1 MLENRV
7 YKRDTIDCYQ
17 SLHNKCVLLCVYVH
31 FSPSPTVSNT
41 TGPTHP
47 SLLPIPTCPL
57 PPSKLVSWISA
68 RSKFSAP
75 RFIYSC
81 LFFICIIPVMP
92 VVLKLSVYRVI
103 NSITLQPPF
112 YPPLHLLQWLP
123 PPISSLCLYMCGTVS
138 SSLCMCMCVTVSWG
152 HGRSG
157 TSGGESCSP
166 GGGSFLCTDPY
177 PGLGRDRMTEAP
189 ARTGSAWPGWSG
201 SPCDLSQGRRR
212 SILGPRSHPL
222 PSWQRPPAARWCRGP
237 ERLRAPCRCSQ
248 TSRRWIGP
256 LMRDRKIRQCV
267 FGVNF

>member
-41 TGPTHP
+41 TGPTHS

-68 RSKFSAP
+68 RSKFSGP

-123 PPISSLCLYMCGTVS
+123 PPSVHCVCTCVGLYLPLFVCVCVSQWAEVMAGAGLLAENLAPPVAAHFSVPTPIPVSVATVWPRHQPGQEALGPAGQALPATWARVAVGPS
-138 SSLCMCMCVTVSWG
+138 WAHAVTPCRPDSGLQQLVG
-152 HGRSG
+152 AVVQRGRELHVDAVKHHGA
-157 TSGGESCSP
+157 
-166 GGGSFLCTDPY
+166 
-177 PGLGRDRMTEAP
+177 GLGLWWE
-189 ARTGSAWPGWSG
+189 TGRYDSV
-201 SPCDLSQGRRR
+201 CF
-212 SILGPRSHPL
+212 
-222 PSWQRPPAARWCRGP
+222 
-237 ERLRAPCRCSQ
+237 
-248 TSRRWIGP
+248 
-256 LMRDRKIRQCV
+256 V
-267 FGVNF
+267 